1 MNDLLLFPYLIVW
14 ERDLDHLVGVAPLA
28 GTHHDRRGTAAAVGQ
43 RPPVTSFGLGHDFLL
58 AANDEL
64 CAVPVGRVTPVER
77 VGVAGV
83 GVRGRGRRPLL
94 GGPAAGQQVVEQGGA
109 AKRINN
115 KLTDSQLIL
124 DMIPTCARRCR
135 RGRRR
140 R

>member
-14 ERDLDHLVGVAPLA
+14 ERDLDHLVGVTPLA

-64 CAVPVGRVTPVER
+64 CAVPVSRVTPVER
-77 VGVAGV
+77 VGIAGV
-83 GVRGRGRRPLL
+83 GVGGGGGPLF